1 VLGTVSDNVEAAADN
16 MKNVG
21 TAVII
26 GNFIMSVAMKGAMD
40 AMYTMVN
47 SLQMM
52 MVVSLLVVAMPAN
65 VTLVMTQI
73 NTLASF
79 DFLPS
84 GKIMTFCFDFS
95 KTVMPLV
102 AFQEFGVL
110 SIRLTMYL
118 ASFMVVIALLSLQ
131 SLLFVTTWP
140 FTKKAI
146 LIMRY
151 HKYMRKTYYWRG
163 ILRLL
168 FESYFDLCIGIM
180 FSW

>member
-1 VLGTVSDNVEAAADN
+1 MLGTVSDNVEAAADN

-26 GNFIMSVAMKGAMD
+26 GNFIMSVALKGAMD

-102 AFQEFGVL
+102 AF
-110 SIRLTMYL
+110 
-118 ASFMVVIALLSLQ
+118 
-131 SLLFVTTWP
+131 
-140 FTKKAI
+140 
-146 LIMRY
+146 
-151 HKYMRKTYYWRG
+151 
-163 ILRLL
+163 
-168 FESYFDLCIGIM
+168 
-180 FSW
+180 